1 MLAQQLARK
10 MLALQGQ
17 SKHFLINKHYLT
29 SFIKQT
35 SFLTTRFKFK
45 NNNSYYF
52 KTGYVYIN
60 RCDSC
65 LNNQK
70 KTKTN
75 TRVNDSCAV

>member
-17 SKHFLINKHYLT
+17 SYLT

-45 NNNSYYF
+45 NNSYYF

-60 RCDSC
+60 RCE
-65 LNNQK
+65 
-70 KTKTN
+70 
-75 TRVNDSCAV
+75 